1 MTTGPLKDEQSHQGA
16 QEGVFHALQHA
27 LRETLQIDLPDTRSP
42 MTDEQRLADIVARH
56 ALHQWFAELIE
67 MDGLHSE
74 RSTLERSETWNQ
86 KGNAVRIAWFRS
98 LGDENH
104 ILVHTLDAAPI
115 AARIADC
122 SDHVQNGNLSP
133 DDQNHYRCEIALQAV
148 TILDHL
154 ARFHS
159 EMDALPGHPP
169 FDPRNQAK
177 ALIERLIS
185 PVPAQA
191 GGLAA

>member
-1 MTTGPLKDEQSHQGA
+1 MTTTPITGHCAPKG
-16 QEGVFHALQHA
+16 GVFHALQQA
-27 LRETLQIDLPDTRSP
+27 LKEALQIDLPDTGSP
-42 MTDEQRLADIVARH
+42 MTDEQRLADTIARH
-56 ALHQWFAELIE
+56 ALHQWFAELME

-86 KGNAVRIAWFRS
+86 MGNAVRTAWFRS

-122 SDHVQNGNLSP
+122 SDHVQNGNLSSE
-133 DDQNHYRCEIALQAV
+133 DQHHYRCEIALQAV
-148 TILDHL
+148 TILEHL

-159 EMDALPGHPP
+159 EVDAPPGHPP

-177 ALIERLIS
+177 ALIERLLS
-185 PVPAQA
+185 PVPAHA